1 MKTYLLQEQLEQ
13 KAWDAHQADIDR
25 ECWITDEANKLYTA
39 ISDEPAEWLITE
51 NIPEGFSSVI
61 NGQPGKEAFR
71 DFLYDICLLKA
82 TQHYGNW
89 QEWA

>member
-1 MKTYLLQEQLEQ
+1 MKAYLLQEHLEQ
-13 KAWDAHQADIDR
+13 QAWDAYQADIYR
-25 ECWITDEANKLYTA
+25 ECWITDETNQLYTA
-39 ISDEPAEWLITE
+39 ISDEPAEWFITE
-51 NIPEGFSSVI
+51 NMPEGFLSVI
-61 NGQPGKEAFR
+61 NSDVGREKFQ